1 MPIGKIKAYSN
12 EGVCFTSHTPFLFS
26 DSGEGRFID
35 FDRNVLYEPEMLFLP
50 QDSLNRLHE
59 PDYTRKDA
67 FLIGTTLYIYS
78 KPYNRTMYDDEYGS
92 ASAEVINVIAVCT
105 LTDVDTKVET
115 KNVKVPDIFYFLNE
129 STIKQTTTKKGN
141 DNFYKVIKEFSKFDY
156 I

>member
-1 MPIGKIKAYSN
+1 
-12 EGVCFTSHTPFLFS
+12 
-26 DSGEGRFID
+26 
-35 FDRNVLYEPEMLFLP
+35 
-50 QDSLNRLHE
+50 
-59 PDYTRKDA
+59 
-67 FLIGTTLYIYS
+67 
-78 KPYNRTMYDDEYGS
+78 MYDDEYGS

-115 KNVKVPDIFYFLNE
+115 KNIKIPNIFYFLNE